1 MLCRFCRITG
11 GFSCRLGNNSGSL
24 SCFSALLCSFCG
36 TFGSLRIRFR
46 LCSFIFRGF
55 SGVFGFNSRCL
66 CSHSPLF
73 SQFGLV
79 CCLVGVLCRLSCR
92 GLGLFCYITGVF
104 GLGLCCF
111 SLGFGSLRRGIG
123 INCLIFC
130 VYGIGFGIL
139 RVLCRLRGLG
149 FGRFGTLLCRFCCI
163 TGGFSCRVGN
173 NSGCLCGFGTLLCG
187 FCSTFGSLRI
197 GFGLCSLIGRG
208 CSGVFRGFRI
218 IFGLLCR
225 GIGINCGIFCRFSI
239 LCRLSSCRLGLFCC
253 ITGVFSL
260 GLCFNSRCLCSHSP
274 LFSQFGF
281 ACCLV
286 GVCGRCGGCI
296 FRSFCI
302 GFGLLRRRVGIDCL
316 IFCVYGIGFCSF
328 G

>member
-11 GFSCRLGNNSGSL
+11 GFCCSFGDDSGSL

-139 RVLCRLRGLG
+139 RGLCRLRGLG
-149 FGRFGTLLCRFCCI
+149 FGCFGITFSLLSAICI
-163 TGGFSCRVGN
+163 RISCRGRGCSSSLCD
-173 NSGCLCGFGTLLCG
+173 NSGCLCGLSALFGY
-187 FCSTFGSLRI
+187 F
-197 GFGLCSLIGRG
+197 GFGLCFNRRCLCSHSTFLCSLCISFGCFSITFGLFSAICIGIGRRGRG
-208 CSGVFRGFRI
+208 CSSSLCFNRSFFSRLGTFLCRLCI
-218 IFGLLCR
+218 SFGLLSR
-225 GIGINCGIFCRFSI
+225 GIGINC
-239 LCRLSSCRLGLFCC
+239 
-253 ITGVFSL
+253 
-260 GLCFNSRCLCSHSP
+260 
-274 LFSQFGF
+274 
-281 ACCLV
+281 
-286 GVCGRCGGCI
+286 
-296 FRSFCI
+296 
-302 GFGLLRRRVGIDCL
+302 
-316 IFCVYGIGFCSF
+316 IGFCSF